1 MAGGDDGIEPL
12 SLLCPPALREVLRS
26 ATLSLTRPVW
36 GRRHGRH
43 RSARAGVGLDF
54 RDHRPYVPGDDL
66 RMLDWRAVAR
76 RERPVV
82 RRTEAEDELSIVLIV
97 DSGGNMEYGDGE
109 HSKMSCARGIA
120 GGLAWLAGRQGDP
133 VGLAVGYDGIVD
145 ATLARPSS
153 NPERQIAFARALSAS
168 PVSGRC
174 PWPELLDATTPRL
187 PRRSLVVVLSDFL
200 DASGSGDAT
209 ADDQLLRGLSHLRGR
224 GHDVV
229 LVQVLHRDETEFPW
243 GDQRSV
249 KFLDLFGHR
258 RATEGAASA
267 FRDQYLEAF
276 EAHQAQLFARSEAEG
291 LFLERVRCDEELS
304 ELFIGLLARLAGTP
318 IVRAETAS

>member
-1 MAGGDDGIEPL
+1 MAGGDGTEPL
-12 SLLCPPALREVLRS
+12 SVLCPPALREILRS
-26 ATLSLTRPVW
+26 ATLSLSRPVW

-82 RRTEAEDELSIVLIV
+82 RRTEAEDELSVVLIV
-97 DSGGNMEYGDGE
+97 DCGGNMEYGEGHQRKIDT
-109 HSKMSCARGIA
+109 ARGIA

-133 VGLAVGYDGIVD
+133 VGLSVGYDGMVD

-153 NPERQIAFARALSAS
+153 NPERQIAFAKTLSSS

-200 DASGSGDAT
+200 DASGAGEDDAD
-209 ADDQLLRGLSHLRGR
+209 AQLLRGLSHLRGR

-229 LVQVLHRDETEFPW
+229 LVQTLHRDEVEFPW
-243 GDQRSV
+243 EDQRSV

-267 FRDQYLEAF
+267 FRNSYMEAF
-276 EAHQAQLFARSEAEG
+276 TAHQAKLFTQCEADG
-291 LFLERVRCDEELS
+291 LFLERVRTDEELS
-304 ELFIGLLARLAGTP
+304 QLFVGLLARLAGTP
-318 IVRAETAS
+318 IARKETAS